1 MCTFCDVLSG
11 LDCLWHMYVKRLREK
26 TRLHCGQELR
36 RQSVKEFWSNKNCVK
51 MYLKLSF
58 PKPGNYLKKKNNNS
72 TPILYS
78 DRKHVFLKKGL
89 N

>member
-58 PKPGNYLKKKNNNS
+58 PEPGNYLKKKTITALQFYTLTGNMF
-72 TPILYS
+72 
-78 DRKHVFLKKGL
+78 FLKKA
-89 N
+89 